1 MSLEKEM
8 CRNKVIA
15 ENEFGLRHDRLR
27 AEMVARGI
35 DMLLLDQPEMIFH
48 AVGHAMS
55 EGYQQFCLIPASGEI
70 VMILRSVD
78 QGTCLDYSVL
88 AAANVIG
95 YADWEDPI
103 TILVAQIK
111 ARGLAHNTIAID
123 RDSYNMT
130 LNRFQALRDAL
141 PETQWQD
148 FSELLRD
155 MRSVKCVDEIRL
167 LERACEIADQALAAI
182 LRDFRPGDTDRDCV
196 AMAAAHTIR
205 LGGDAGVVG
214 PVTKALTDSRMHA
227 LVEDVPLER
236 GDILHVEL
244 IPQYQ
249 GYSARIMR
257 PVFVGIPD
265 ESISAMAALIVEIQD
280 RQIAAMRTGARA
292 CDVDAIMRDGMLKA
306 GLKKSYQNVSG
317 YSLGYYQQFTCRSS
331 DFTYVFRPGDAW
343 CLKRN
348 MVFHMYAAANG
359 LAFSETVQVTDEGG
373 VRLTRTPRTLLRI

>member
-1 MSLEKEM
+1 M
-8 CRNKVIA
+8 
-15 ENEFGLRHDRLR
+15 RHERLR
-27 AEMVARGI
+27 SEMAALGI
-35 DMLLLDQPEMIFH
+35 DMLFLDQPEMIFH
-48 AVGHAMS
+48 AIGYAMS
-55 EGYQQFCLIPASGEI
+55 EGFQQFCVIPATGDI
-70 VMILRSVD
+70 LMILRSVD
-78 QGTCLDYSVL
+78 RGTCLDYSAL
-88 AAANVIG
+88 PAAHVIG

-103 TILVAQIK
+103 AILVEQIK
-111 ARGLAHNTIAID
+111 ARGLPCGKIAVD

-141 PETQWQD
+141 PETKWHD
-148 FSELLRD
+148 FSALLRD
-155 MRSVKCVDEIRL
+155 MRAVKSADEIKL
-167 LERACEIADQALAAI
+167 LQRACDIADQAIAAI

-227 LVEDVPLER
+227 LVEDVPLEQ

-244 IPQYQ
+244 IPQYY

-257 PVFVGIPD
+257 PVFVGVPD
-265 ESISAMAALIVEIQD
+265 DSIIATAALIVEIQD

-292 CDVDAIMRDGMLKA
+292 SDVDAIMRDGMLKA
-306 GLKKSYQNVSG
+306 GLKTSYQNVSG

-331 DFTYVFRPGDAW
+331 DFTYVFRPGDDW

-373 VRLTRTPRTLLRI
+373 VRLTQTPRKLLRI